1 MGSKRLTHRLPDGRI
16 EYAYTNSYHL
26 LQRLCELEDKIES
39 GTLVELPCKVGD
51 TVRFETYVRGV
62 SVGIC
67 DHEVVGFNLNA
78 LVKRADAILPTE
90 VPLSDFGKDVFISGE
105 KT

>member
-1 MGSKRLTHRLPDGRI
+1 MESRRLTRRLPDGRI
-16 EYAYTNSYHL
+16 ERIYGSDCRL

-39 GTLVELPCKVGD
+39 GTLIELPCRVGD
-51 TVRFETYVRGV
+51 TVHFETYVRGV

-90 VPLSDFGKDVFISGE
+90 VPLSDFGKDVFLSEE